1 MKVSSEEESYARE
14 NSEDSYKKS
23 MPVAKIK
30 GLMGSLIRYGAG
42 GPTGIE
48 PVSLLPRP
56 KAMLIVFLIVS
67 KILPIIWPR
76 NIKAIRD
83 KLSILMPI
91 LITRET
97 IRT

>member
-1 MKVSSEEESYARE
+1 MKVSSEEEYYARE

-42 GPTGIE
+42 GP
-48 PVSLLPRP
+48 PAVSLLPRP